1 MRERDGVPDPPAFS
15 LGAFSRVVER
25 HQQGLYAFLRG
36 MVAHDEQARDLV
48 QDTFHTAWRA
58 AQHGTPPFAPDR
70 TDDDIR
76 RWLYHAAYC
85 RGVSALRRRRLIRWE
100 SLEVF
105 GGAEPPSARVSFE
118 DRIAEGEALR
128 AALARLS
135 PQDAACLLL
144 RVVQG
149 FSAAEVAQIV
159 GASAEVVT
167 KRLSRA
173 KQRLRAAYLAGMAED
188 DAAGCAD
195 AVNQAAE
202 TARAVPVEER
212 RRR

>member
-1 MRERDGVPDPPAFS
+1 MRERDGAKSSPAFS
-15 LGAFSRVVER
+15 LTAFSRVVEH

-36 MVAHDEQARDLV
+36 MVRNDEQARDLV
-48 QDTFHTAWRA
+48 QDTFHSAWRT
-58 AQHGTPPFAPDR
+58 AQSGTPPFTPAHSG
-70 TDDDIR
+70 DDIR

-85 RGVSALRRRRLIRWE
+85 RGVSALRRLKLIRWE
-100 SLEVF
+100 SLDVF
-105 GGAEPPSARVSFE
+105 GEAGLPAMRSSFE
-118 DRIAEGEALR
+118 EQIAEGEALR

-159 GASAEVVT
+159 GASVDVVT

-173 KQRLRAAYLAGMAED
+173 KQRLRAAYLDGGAQARPAE
-188 DAAGCAD
+188 
-195 AVNQAAE
+195 
-202 TARAVPVEER
+202 PVEER
-212 RRR
+212 TRR

>member
-1 MRERDGVPDPPAFS
+1 MRERDGATRPPAFS
-15 LGAFSRVVER
+15 LSAFARVVED

-36 MVAHDEQARDLV
+36 MVRNDEQARDLV
-48 QDTFHTAWRA
+48 QDTFHSAWRT
-58 AQHGTPPFAPDR
+58 AQSGTPPFTPAHSG
-70 TDDDIR
+70 DDIR

-85 RGVSALRRRRLIRWE
+85 RGVSALRRLKLIRWE
-100 SLEVF
+100 SLDVF
-105 GGAEPPSARVSFE
+105 GEAGLPAMRSSFE
-118 DRIAEGEALR
+118 EQIAEGEALR

-159 GASAEVVT
+159 GASVDVVT

-173 KQRLRAAYLAGMAED
+173 KQRLRAAYLDSGAEP
-188 DAAGCAD
+188 
-195 AVNQAAE
+195 AAE
-202 TARAVPVEER
+202 PVEER
-212 RRR
+212 TRR